1 MAIES
6 RPSRPGFWEEWS
18 LTTKLLAIMM
28 LLMLLVLTGTSAW
41 VLENLRDSLVQ
52 RTDERLISASETL
65 AKQAYQDVFQ
75 KAELQSG
82 DDADED
88 APSSTTIDS
97 NSWDQLKSLLP
108 GGFYVQFYNTDGDPI
123 RDPVAPEPQNHPI
136 LPKINEKEVYSR
148 GGEPFTVA
156 GTSSQWRARA
166 MKVKNTDVLVS
177 IAVPFDREVDNIN
190 ERARN
195 TMIGIGLLALAMV
208 AGVGYWAIN
217 NTFRPLRDIEKTAS
231 RIAAGDLSQRV
242 PSYPRNTELGRLSAA
257 LNTML
262 GRIED
267 SFDGQTRSEKRIRQ
281 FVSDAS
287 HELRTPLVTIRGY
300 AELYRQGAITKSED
314 VANAMERMESEAK
327 RMGVLVDDLVVLAR
341 LDEQRAAEIGPV
353 DLHKVVRDAAADAA
367 AQAPDRDISF
377 IGLDG
382 EDAQPVPMIR
392 GSESKIRQ
400 VIVNLAGNAVRHT
413 PEHTAIEFAVGVV
426 GLPESVDPDSADTG
440 EIREGGARGQ
450 NGRNG
455 AKNGAKDKPRERGF
469 VTGGV
474 RIFRRGDSAGNDQS
488 DTQPN
493 PRTAAQSPAKPD
505 RQVGPES
512 TVPTAEHGEGQHNGQ
527 LRTPPGSQSAQ
538 PSGPQSS
545 GPRNG
550 AGADSQTAPQ
560 SSSSAEPQSGPQSK
574 APEPANIV
582 PDVTAAGSITVDES
596 LRGFPNGRVRFEVRD
611 HGDGIDPEVVPRI
624 FERFYRLDVSRT
636 RDTGGSGL
644 GLSIVKAIV
653 ENHHGAISVH
663 ETPGGG
669 ATFRIDLPI
678 SDNGETTADTRK
690 DER

>member
-65 AKQAYQDVFQ
+65 AKQAYRDVFQ

-82 DDADED
+82 DDDAED

-108 GGFYVQFYNTDGDPI
+108 GGFYVQFYNTNGDPI

-136 LPKINEKEVYSR
+136 LPKIDEKEVYAR

-341 LDEQRAAEIGPV
+341 LDEQRAAEIGPI

-455 AKNGAKDKPRERGF
+455 KSGAKDKPRERGF

-474 RIFRRGDSAGNDQS
+474 RIFRRGDSAGNDQA

-493 PRTAAQSPAKPD
+493 PRSSAQPD
-505 RQVGPES
+505 TQPERQVEPQDSTPNNEQES
-512 TVPTAEHGEGQHNGQ
+512 GQHNGQ
-527 LRTPPGSQSAQ
+527 LKTPSGAQSESQ
-538 PSGPQSS
+538 SGPQSE
-545 GPRNG
+545 
-550 AGADSQTAPQ
+550 AAADAQAPSQSDPATAP
-560 SSSSAEPQSGPQSK
+560 ESGSTSK

-611 HGDGIDPEVVPRI
+611 HGEGIDPEVVPRI

>member
-1 MAIES
+1 MAKNP
-6 RPSRPGFWEEWS
+6 RPTRPGFWEEWS
-18 LTTKLLAIMM
+18 LTTKLLSIMM
-28 LLMLLVLTGTSAW
+28 LLMLLVLSGTSAW
-41 VLENLRDSLVQ
+41 VLENLRDSLVE
-52 RTDERLISASETL
+52 RTDERLINASETL

-75 KAELQSG
+75 PAELQSTQSDEESDG
-82 DDADED
+82 AD
-88 APSSTTIDS
+88 SSTETPTTIDS
-97 NSWDQLKSLLP
+97 NSWDELKGLLP
-108 GGFYVQFYNTDGDPI
+108 GGFYVQFYDTNGKPI
-123 RDPVAPEPQNHPI
+123 SDPVAPEPQNQPI
-136 LPKINEKEVYSR
+136 LPTIDESQVYEQ
-148 GGEPFTVA
+148 GGKPFTVA
-156 GTSSQWRARA
+156 GTSSKWRARA
-166 MKVKNTDVLVS
+166 MKVENTDVLVS
-177 IAVPFDREVDNIN
+177 IAVPFDREIDNIN

-242 PSYPRNTELGRLSAA
+242 PTFPRNTELGRLSGA

-300 AELYRQGAITKSED
+300 AELYRQGAITKADDIGS
-314 VANAMERMESEAK
+314 AMERMEAEAK

-341 LDEQRAAEIGPV
+341 LDEQRPAEIGPI
-353 DLHKVVRDAAADAA
+353 DLHKVARDAAADAA

-382 EDAQPVPMIR
+382 NDAQPVPMIR

-413 PEHTAIEFAVGVV
+413 PEHTAVEFAVGVV
-426 GLPESVDPDSADTG
+426 GGPAEAAAESTDLPDAQDHGPKTDPNKAVTNK
-440 EIREGGARGQ
+440 A
-450 NGRNG
+450 G
-455 AKNGAKDKPRERGF
+455 AKEKSRERGF

-474 RIFRRGDSAGNDQS
+474 RIFRRGDSNGNDQT
-488 DTQPN
+488 D
-493 PRTAAQSPAKPD
+493 AQ
-505 RQVGPES
+505 E
-512 TVPTAEHGEGQHNGQ
+512 PTG
-527 LRTPPGSQSAQ
+527 
-538 PSGPQSS
+538 
-545 GPRNG
+545 
-550 AGADSQTAPQ
+550 
-560 SSSSAEPQSGPQSK
+560 
-574 APEPANIV
+574 IV
-582 PDVTAAGSITVDES
+582 PDMTAAGSISVDDS

-611 HGDGIDPEVVPRI
+611 HGDGIDPEIVPRI

-653 ENHHGAISVH
+653 ENHHGSISVH
-663 ETPGGG
+663 QTPGGG

-678 SDNGETTADTRK
+678 SETEDGAPDVRK

>member
-28 LLMLLVLTGTSAW
+28 LLMLLVLSGTSAW
-41 VLENLRDSLVQ
+41 VLENLRDSLVE
-52 RTDERLISASETL
+52 RTDERLINASETL

-75 KAELQSG
+75 PAQLQSSSSS
-82 DDADED
+82 DKNESADSD
-88 APSSTTIDS
+88 GSDGSDSSTETPTTIDS
-97 NSWDQLKSLLP
+97 SSWDELKTLMP
-108 GGFYVQFYNTDGDPI
+108 GGFYVQFYDTDGKPLS
-123 RDPVAPEPQNHPI
+123 DPVAPEPGNSPV
-136 LPKINEKEVYSR
+136 LPKINESKVYAQ
-148 GGEPFTVA
+148 GGEPFTVP
-156 GTSSQWRARA
+156 GTTSQWRARA
-166 MKVKNTDVLVS
+166 MKVQNTDVLVS
-177 IAVPFDREVDNIN
+177 IAVPFDREIDNIN

-217 NTFRPLRDIEKTAS
+217 NTFRPLRDIETTAS

-242 PSYPRNTELGRLSAA
+242 PTFPRNTELGRLSGA

-300 AELYRQGAITKSED
+300 AELYRQGAITKSD
-314 VANAMERMESEAK
+314 DIGNAMERMESEAK

-341 LDEQRAAEIGPV
+341 LDEQRPAEIGPV
-353 DLHKVVRDAAADAA
+353 DLHRIARDAAADAA

-400 VIVNLAGNAVRHT
+400 VVVNLAGNAVRHT

-426 GLPESVDPDSADTG
+426 GGRAEASAESAEASNGQDT
-440 EIREGGARGQ
+440 ESKTGA
-450 NGRNG
+450 NKTG
-455 AKNGAKDKPRERGF
+455 ANKAAAKDKSRERGF

-474 RIFRRGDSAGNDQS
+474 RIFRRGDSNGNDQN
-488 DTQPN
+488 D
-493 PRTAAQSPAKPD
+493 AQAPA
-505 RQVGPES
+505 G
-512 TVPTAEHGEGQHNGQ
+512 
-527 LRTPPGSQSAQ
+527 
-538 PSGPQSS
+538 
-545 GPRNG
+545 
-550 AGADSQTAPQ
+550 
-560 SSSSAEPQSGPQSK
+560 
-574 APEPANIV
+574 IV
-582 PDVTAAGSITVDES
+582 PDMTAAGSITVDDS
-596 LRGFPNGRVRFEVRD
+596 LRGFPNGRVRIEVRD

-663 ETPGGG
+663 QTPGGG

-678 SDNGETTADTRK
+678 SETEDSAPDARK

>member
-1 MAIES
+1 MAKDT
-6 RPSRPGFWEEWS
+6 RPTRPGFWEEWS

-28 LLMLLVLTGTSAW
+28 LLMLLVLSGTSAW

-65 AKQAYQDVFQ
+65 AKQAYRDV
-75 KAELQSG
+75 LQPAQLKSG
-82 DDADED
+82 DADDDAKD
-88 APSSTTIDS
+88 STESATIDS
-97 NSWDQLKSLLP
+97 NSWEELKSLLP
-108 GGFYVQFYNTDGDPI
+108 GGFYVQFYDTSGKPI
-123 RDPVAPEPQNHPI
+123 SDPVAPEPQNRPI
-136 LPKINEKEVYSR
+136 LPTIDEKEVYSK
-148 GGEPFTVA
+148 GGQPYTVA
-156 GTSSQWRARA
+156 GTNSQWRARA

-177 IAVPFDREVDNIN
+177 IAVPFDREIDNIN

-195 TMIGIGLLALAMV
+195 TMVGIGLLALALV

-242 PSYPRNTELGRLSAA
+242 TPYPRNTELGRLSAA

-300 AELYRQGAITKSED
+300 AELYRQGAITKSD
-314 VANAMERMESEAK
+314 DIANAMERMESEAK

-341 LDEQRAAEIGPV
+341 LDEQRAAEIGPI

-382 EDAQPVPMIR
+382 NDARPVPMIR

-413 PEHTAIEFAVGVV
+413 PENTAIEFAVGVV
-426 GLPESVDPDSADTG
+426 GAPTVPDPETATSVDG
-440 EIREGGARGQ
+440 RENGSRGAA
-450 NGRNG
+450 GRNG
-455 AKNGAKDKPRERGF
+455 NKDRNGTKDKTRERGF

-474 RIFRRGDSAGNDQS
+474 RIFRRGDSSGNDQN
-488 DTQPN
+488 D
-493 PRTAAQSPAKPD
+493 AQ
-505 RQVGPES
+505 
-512 TVPTAEHGEGQHNGQ
+512 
-527 LRTPPGSQSAQ
+527 
-538 PSGPQSS
+538 
-545 GPRNG
+545 
-550 AGADSQTAPQ
+550 
-560 SSSSAEPQSGPQSK
+560 
-574 APEPANIV
+574 EPAGIV
-582 PDVTAAGSITVDES
+582 PDVTAAGSISIDDS

-611 HGDGIDPEVVPRI
+611 HGEGIDPEMVPRI

-653 ENHHGAISVH
+653 ENHHGTISVH
-663 ETPGGG
+663 QTQGGG

-678 SDNGETTADTRK
+678 SETQDSAPDARK

>member
-1 MAIES
+1 
-6 RPSRPGFWEEWS
+6 PGFWEEWS

-28 LLMLLVLTGTSAW
+28 LLMLLVLSGTSAW
-41 VLENLRDSLVQ
+41 VLENLRDSLVE
-52 RTDERLISASETL
+52 RTDERLINASETL

-75 KAELQSG
+75 PAQLQSSSSS
-82 DDADED
+82 DKNESADSD
-88 APSSTTIDS
+88 GSDGSDSSTETPTTIDS
-97 NSWDQLKSLLP
+97 SSWDELKTLMP
-108 GGFYVQFYNTDGDPI
+108 GGFYVQFYDTDGKPLS
-123 RDPVAPEPQNHPI
+123 DPVAPEPGNSPV
-136 LPKINEKEVYSR
+136 LPKINESKVYAQ
-148 GGEPFTVA
+148 GGEPFTVP
-156 GTSSQWRARA
+156 GTTSQWRARA
-166 MKVKNTDVLVS
+166 MKVQNTDVLVS
-177 IAVPFDREVDNIN
+177 IAVPFDREIDNIN

-217 NTFRPLRDIEKTAS
+217 NTFRPLRDIETTAS

-242 PSYPRNTELGRLSAA
+242 PTFPRNTELGRLSGA

-300 AELYRQGAITKSED
+300 AELYRQGAITKSD
-314 VANAMERMESEAK
+314 DIGNAMERMESEAK

-341 LDEQRAAEIGPV
+341 LDEQRPAEIGPV
-353 DLHKVVRDAAADAA
+353 DLHRIARDAAADAA

-400 VIVNLAGNAVRHT
+400 VVVNLAGNAVRHT

-426 GLPESVDPDSADTG
+426 GGRAEASAESAEASNGQDT
-440 EIREGGARGQ
+440 ESKTGA
-450 NGRNG
+450 NKTG
-455 AKNGAKDKPRERGF
+455 ANKAAAKDKSRERGF

-474 RIFRRGDSAGNDQS
+474 RIFRRGDSNGNDQN
-488 DTQPN
+488 D
-493 PRTAAQSPAKPD
+493 AQAPA
-505 RQVGPES
+505 G
-512 TVPTAEHGEGQHNGQ
+512 
-527 LRTPPGSQSAQ
+527 
-538 PSGPQSS
+538 
-545 GPRNG
+545 
-550 AGADSQTAPQ
+550 
-560 SSSSAEPQSGPQSK
+560 
-574 APEPANIV
+574 IV
-582 PDVTAAGSITVDES
+582 PDMTAAGSITVDDS
-596 LRGFPNGRVRFEVRD
+596 LRGFPNGRVRIEVRD

-663 ETPGGG
+663 QTPGGG

-678 SDNGETTADTRK
+678 SETEDSAPDARK

>member
-1 MAIES
+1 MAKES
-6 RPSRPGFWEEWS
+6 RPTRPGFWEEWS

-28 LLMLLVLTGTSAW
+28 LLMLLVLSGTSAW
-41 VLENLRDSLVQ
+41 VLENLRDSLVE
-52 RTDERLISASETL
+52 RTDERLINASETL

-75 KAELQSG
+75 PAQLQSTESG
-82 DDADED
+82 KDSAGSGSSDET
-88 APSSTTIDS
+88 PTTIDS
-97 NSWDQLKSLLP
+97 NSWDELKGLLP
-108 GGFYVQFYNTDGDPI
+108 GGFYVQFYDTNGKPI
-123 RDPVAPEPQNHPI
+123 SDPVAPEPHNRPI
-136 LPKINEKEVYSR
+136 LPTINESQVYERS
-148 GGEPFTVA
+148 GEPFTVS
-156 GTSSQWRARA
+156 GTSSKWRARA
-166 MKVKNTDVLVS
+166 MKVQNTDVLVS
-177 IAVPFDREVDNIN
+177 IAVPFDREIDGIN

-242 PSYPRNTELGRLSAA
+242 PTFPRNTELGRLSSA

-300 AELYRQGAITKSED
+300 AELYRQGAITKSD
-314 VANAMERMESEAK
+314 DIGAAMERMESEAK

-341 LDEQRAAEIGPV
+341 LDEQRPAEIGPV
-353 DLHKVVRDAAADAA
+353 DLHKIARDAAADAA

-377 IGLDG
+377 VGLDG

-400 VIVNLAGNAVRHT
+400 VIVNLAGNSVRHT

-426 GLPESVDPDSADTG
+426 DG
-440 EIREGGARGQ
+440 RGQ
-450 NGRNG
+450 AAVESAESTGGQDNDPKTGTNK
-455 AKNGAKDKPRERGF
+455 AAAKDKSRERGF

-474 RIFRRGDSAGNDQS
+474 RIFRRGDSNGNDHN
-488 DTQPN
+488 D
-493 PRTAAQSPAKPD
+493 AQ
-505 RQVGPES
+505 E
-512 TVPTAEHGEGQHNGQ
+512 PTG
-527 LRTPPGSQSAQ
+527 
-538 PSGPQSS
+538 
-545 GPRNG
+545 
-550 AGADSQTAPQ
+550 
-560 SSSSAEPQSGPQSK
+560 
-574 APEPANIV
+574 IV
-582 PDVTAAGSITVDES
+582 PDMTAAGSITVDDS

-611 HGDGIDPEVVPRI
+611 HGEGIDPEVVPRI

-653 ENHHGAISVH
+653 ENHHGAITVH
-663 ETPGGG
+663 QTPGGG

-678 SDNGETTADTRK
+678 SETEEGAPDARK

>member
-1 MAIES
+1 MAKES
-6 RPSRPGFWEEWS
+6 RPTRPGFWEEWS

-28 LLMLLVLTGTSAW
+28 LLMLLVLSGTSAW
-41 VLENLRDSLVQ
+41 VLENLRYSLVE
-52 RTDERLISASETL
+52 RTDERLINASETL

-75 KAELQSG
+75 PAQLQSSSSS
-82 DDADED
+82 DKNESADSD
-88 APSSTTIDS
+88 GSDGSDSSTETPTTIDS
-97 NSWDQLKSLLP
+97 SSWDELKTLMP
-108 GGFYVQFYNTDGDPI
+108 GGFYVQFYDTDGKPLS
-123 RDPVAPEPQNHPI
+123 DPVAPEPGNSPV
-136 LPKINEKEVYSR
+136 LPKINESKVYAQ
-148 GGEPFTVA
+148 GGEPFTVP
-156 GTSSQWRARA
+156 GTTSQWRARA
-166 MKVKNTDVLVS
+166 MKVQNTDVLVS
-177 IAVPFDREVDNIN
+177 IAVPFDREIDNIN

-217 NTFRPLRDIEKTAS
+217 NTFRPLRDIETTAS

-242 PSYPRNTELGRLSAA
+242 PTFPRNTELGRLSGA

-300 AELYRQGAITKSED
+300 AELYRQGAITKSD
-314 VANAMERMESEAK
+314 DIGNAMERMESEAK

-341 LDEQRAAEIGPV
+341 LDEQRPAEIGPV
-353 DLHKVVRDAAADAA
+353 DLHRIARDAAADAA

-400 VIVNLAGNAVRHT
+400 VVVNLAGNAVRHT

-426 GLPESVDPDSADTG
+426 GGRAEASAESAEASNGQDT
-440 EIREGGARGQ
+440 ESKTGA
-450 NGRNG
+450 NKTG
-455 AKNGAKDKPRERGF
+455 ANKAAAKDKSRERGF

-474 RIFRRGDSAGNDQS
+474 RIFRRGDSNGNDQN
-488 DTQPN
+488 D
-493 PRTAAQSPAKPD
+493 AQAPA
-505 RQVGPES
+505 G
-512 TVPTAEHGEGQHNGQ
+512 
-527 LRTPPGSQSAQ
+527 
-538 PSGPQSS
+538 
-545 GPRNG
+545 
-550 AGADSQTAPQ
+550 
-560 SSSSAEPQSGPQSK
+560 
-574 APEPANIV
+574 IV
-582 PDVTAAGSITVDES
+582 PDMTAAGSITVDDS
-596 LRGFPNGRVRFEVRD
+596 LRGFPNGRVRIEVRD

-663 ETPGGG
+663 QTPGGG

-678 SDNGETTADTRK
+678 SETEDSAPDARK

>member
-1 MAIES
+1 MAKES
-6 RPSRPGFWEEWS
+6 RPTRPGFWEEWS

-28 LLMLLVLTGTSAW
+28 LLMLLVLSGTSAW
-41 VLENLRDSLVQ
+41 VLENLRDSLVE
-52 RTDERLISASETL
+52 RTDERLINASETL

-75 KAELQSG
+75 PAQLQSSSSSSKDQSANSDSSDG
-82 DDADED
+82 AD
-88 APSSTTIDS
+88 SSTETPTTIDS
-97 NSWDQLKSLLP
+97 SSWDELKSLMP
-108 GGFYVQFYNTDGDPI
+108 GGFYVQFYDTDGKPI
-123 RDPVAPEPQNHPI
+123 SDPVAPEPGNSPV
-136 LPKINEKEVYSR
+136 LPTINESKVYAQ

-156 GTSSQWRARA
+156 GTTSQWRARA
-166 MKVKNTDVLVS
+166 MKVQNTDVLVS
-177 IAVPFDREVDNIN
+177 IAVPFDREIDNIN

-242 PSYPRNTELGRLSAA
+242 PTFPRNTELGRLSGA

-300 AELYRQGAITKSED
+300 AELYRQGAITKSD
-314 VANAMERMESEAK
+314 DIGNAMERMESEAK

-341 LDEQRAAEIGPV
+341 LDEQRPAEIGPI
-353 DLHKVVRDAAADAA
+353 DLHRIARDAAADAA

-382 EDAQPVPMIR
+382 DDAQPVPMIR

-426 GLPESVDPDSADTG
+426 GGRAEASAESADPSNGQDTESKTG
-440 EIREGGARGQ
+440 SNKAVANKTGA
-450 NGRNG
+450 NK
-455 AKNGAKDKPRERGF
+455 AAAKDKSRERGF

-474 RIFRRGDSAGNDQS
+474 RIFRRGDSNGNDQN
-488 DTQPN
+488 D
-493 PRTAAQSPAKPD
+493 AQAPA
-505 RQVGPES
+505 G
-512 TVPTAEHGEGQHNGQ
+512 
-527 LRTPPGSQSAQ
+527 
-538 PSGPQSS
+538 
-545 GPRNG
+545 
-550 AGADSQTAPQ
+550 
-560 SSSSAEPQSGPQSK
+560 
-574 APEPANIV
+574 IV
-582 PDVTAAGSITVDES
+582 PDMTAAGSITVDDS
-596 LRGFPNGRVRFEVRD
+596 LRGFPNGRVRIEVRD

-663 ETPGGG
+663 QTPGGG

-678 SDNGETTADTRK
+678 SDTEDSAPDARK

>member
-1 MAIES
+1 
-6 RPSRPGFWEEWS
+6 
-18 LTTKLLAIMM
+18 M
-28 LLMLLVLTGTSAW
+28 LLMLLVLSGTSAW
-41 VLENLRDSLVQ
+41 VLENLRDSLVE
-52 RTDERLISASETL
+52 RTDERLINASETL

-75 KAELQSG
+75 PAQLQSSSSSSKNRSADSDSG
-82 DDADED
+82 DGTESSAG
-88 APSSTTIDS
+88 APTTIDS
-97 NSWDQLKSLLP
+97 SSWDELKSLMP
-108 GGFYVQFYNTDGDPI
+108 GGFYVQFYDTSGKPI
-123 RDPVAPEPQNHPI
+123 SDPVAPEPGNSPV
-136 LPKINEKEVYSR
+136 LPKINESKVYAQ
-148 GGEPFTVA
+148 GGEPFTVP
-156 GTSSQWRARA
+156 GSTSQWRARA
-166 MKVKNTDVLVS
+166 MKVQNTDVLVS
-177 IAVPFDREVDNIN
+177 IAVPFDREIDNIN

-242 PSYPRNTELGRLSAA
+242 PTFPRNTELGRLSGA

-300 AELYRQGAITKSED
+300 AELYRQGAITKSD
-314 VANAMERMESEAK
+314 DIGNAMERMESEAK

-341 LDEQRAAEIGPV
+341 LDEQRPAEIGPI
-353 DLHKVVRDAAADAA
+353 DLHRIARDAAADAA

-426 GLPESVDPDSADTG
+426 GGRAEVTAESTDPSNGQDTG
-440 EIREGGARGQ
+440 SKTGA
-450 NGRNG
+450 NKTVANK
-455 AKNGAKDKPRERGF
+455 AAAKDKSRERGF

-474 RIFRRGDSAGNDQS
+474 RIFRRGDSNGNDQN
-488 DTQPN
+488 D
-493 PRTAAQSPAKPD
+493 AQA
-505 RQVGPES
+505 
-512 TVPTAEHGEGQHNGQ
+512 PTG
-527 LRTPPGSQSAQ
+527 
-538 PSGPQSS
+538 
-545 GPRNG
+545 
-550 AGADSQTAPQ
+550 
-560 SSSSAEPQSGPQSK
+560 
-574 APEPANIV
+574 IV
-582 PDVTAAGSITVDES
+582 PDMTAAGSITVDDS

-653 ENHHGAISVH
+653 ENHHGSITVH
-663 ETPGGG
+663 QTPGGG

-678 SDNGETTADTRK
+678 SETEDSAPNARK

>member
-65 AKQAYQDVFQ
+65 AKQAYRDVFQ

-82 DDADED
+82 DDDAED

-108 GGFYVQFYNTDGDPI
+108 GGFYVQFYNTNGDPI

-136 LPKINEKEVYSR
+136 LPKIDEKEVYAR

-341 LDEQRAAEIGPV
+341 LDEQRAAEIGPI

-455 AKNGAKDKPRERGF
+455 KSGAKDKPRERGF

-474 RIFRRGDSAGNDQS
+474 RIFRRGDSAGNDQA

-493 PRTAAQSPAKPD
+493 PRSSAQPD
-505 RQVGPES
+505 TQPERQVKPQDSTPNNEQES
-512 TVPTAEHGEGQHNGQ
+512 GQHNGQ
-527 LRTPPGSQSAQ
+527 LRTPSGAQSGLQSGAQ
-538 PSGPQSS
+538 SE
-545 GPRNG
+545 
-550 AGADSQTAPQ
+550 AAADSQASSQSDPATAP
-560 SSSSAEPQSGPQSK
+560 ESGSESK
-574 APEPANIV
+574 TPEPANIV

-611 HGDGIDPEVVPRI
+611 HGEGIDPEVVPRI

>member
-1 MAIES
+1 
-6 RPSRPGFWEEWS
+6 
-18 LTTKLLAIMM
+18 MM

-82 DDADED
+82 EDADGAED

-108 GGFYVQFYNTDGDPI
+108 GGFYVQFYNTNGDPI

-136 LPKINEKEVYSR
+136 LPKVDEKEVYAR

-257 LNTML
+257 LNAML

-314 VANAMERMESEAK
+314 IGNAMERMESEAK

-341 LDEQRAAEIGPV
+341 LDEQRAAEIGPI

-426 GLPESVDPDSADTG
+426 GLPESVDPDSYSTG

-450 NGRNG
+450 SGRNG

-474 RIFRRGDSAGNDQS
+474 RIFRRGDSAGSDQA

-493 PRTAAQSPAKPD
+493 PQSDAQAPTQPN
-505 RQVGPES
+505 RQVGSQDTTQP
-512 TVPTAEHGEGQHNGQ
+512 NGQ
-527 LRTPPGSQSAQ
+527 LNTPSRAQTDSPTGQSEEPADSHSAA
-538 PSGPQSS
+538 PTGPQTD
-545 GPRNG
+545 PRP
-550 AGADSQTAPQ
+550 DVRSTDQ
-560 SSSSAEPQSGPQSK
+560 SPT
-574 APEPANIV
+574 PEPANIV

-678 SDNGETTADTRK
+678 SENGETTADTRK

>member
-1 MAIES
+1 VAKEP
-6 RPSRPGFWEEWS
+6 RPTRPGFWEEWS

-65 AKQAYQDVFQ
+65 AQQAYRDVFQ
-75 KAELQSG
+75 NAELQSG
-82 DDADED
+82 SDSDDED
-88 APSSTTIDS
+88 GSSTTLDS
-97 NSWDQLKSLLP
+97 NSWDQLRSLLP
-108 GGFYVQFYNTDGDPI
+108 GGFYVQFYNTDGEPI
-123 RDPVAPEPQNHPI
+123 RDPVAPEPDNRPI
-136 LPKINEKEVYSR
+136 LPTINEKKVYAQ
-148 GGEPFTVA
+148 GGQPFTVA
-156 GTSSQWRARA
+156 GTNSQWRARA

-177 IAVPFDREVDNIN
+177 IAVPFDREIDNIN

-195 TMIGIGLLALAMV
+195 TMIGIGLMALAMV

-242 PSYPRNTELGRLSAA
+242 PVYPRNTELGRLSAA

-341 LDEQRAAEIGPV
+341 LDEQRPAEIGPI
-353 DLHKVVRDAAADAA
+353 DMHKVVRDAAADAA

-392 GSESKIRQ
+392 GSEPKIRQ

-413 PEHTAIEFAVGVV
+413 PEHAAIEFAVGVV
-426 GLPESVDPDSADTG
+426 GLPEDADADSGDADDGQST
-440 EIREGGARGQ
+440 AKGQ
-450 NGRNG
+450 NGRSGTRNG
-455 AKNGAKDKPRERGF
+455 AKEKTRERGF

-474 RIFRRGDSAGNDQS
+474 RIFRRGDSAGNDQA
-488 DTQPN
+488 D
-493 PRTAAQSPAKPD
+493 AQE
-505 RQVGPES
+505 PE
-512 TVPTAEHGEGQHNGQ
+512 G
-527 LRTPPGSQSAQ
+527 
-538 PSGPQSS
+538 
-545 GPRNG
+545 
-550 AGADSQTAPQ
+550 
-560 SSSSAEPQSGPQSK
+560 
-574 APEPANIV
+574 IV
-582 PDVTAAGSITVDES
+582 PDVTAAGSITVDDS

-611 HGDGIDPEVVPRI
+611 HGEGIDPEMVPRI

-653 ENHHGAISVH
+653 ENHHGTISVH
-663 ETPGGG
+663 ETSGGG

-678 SDNGETTADTRK
+678 SETGDSTAEARK

>member
-1 MAIES
+1 MAKES
-6 RPSRPGFWEEWS
+6 RPTKPGFWEEWS

-28 LLMLLVLTGTSAW
+28 LLMLLALSGTSAW
-41 VLENLRDSLVQ
+41 VLENLRDSLVE
-52 RTDERLISASETL
+52 RTDERLINASETL

-75 KAELQSG
+75 PAQLQSSSSSG
-82 DDADED
+82 KDQSADADKDSDGTE
-88 APSSTTIDS
+88 SSTETPTTIDS
-97 NSWDQLKSLLP
+97 NSWDELKSLMP
-108 GGFYVQFYNTDGDPI
+108 GGFYVQFYDTNGKPI
-123 RDPVAPEPQNHPI
+123 SDPVAPEPGNRPA
-136 LPKINEKEVYSR
+136 LPTINESKVYAQ

-166 MKVKNTDVLVS
+166 MKVQNTDVLVS
-177 IAVPFDREVDNIN
+177 IAVPFDREIDNIN

-208 AGVGYWAIN
+208 AGIGYWAIN

-242 PSYPRNTELGRLSAA
+242 PTFPRNTELGRLSGA

-300 AELYRQGAITKSED
+300 AELYRQGAITKTD
-314 VANAMERMESEAK
+314 DIGNAMERMEAEAK

-341 LDEQRAAEIGPV
+341 LDEHRPAEIGPI
-353 DLHKVVRDAAADAA
+353 DLHRIARDAAADAA

-377 IGLDG
+377 VGLDG
-382 EDAQPVPMIR
+382 EEAEPVPVIR

-426 GLPESVDPDSADTG
+426 GGRAEATAEPADPSSGQDTG
-440 EIREGGARGQ
+440 SKAGASKTAANR
-450 NGRNG
+450 
-455 AKNGAKDKPRERGF
+455 AAAKDKSRERGF

-474 RIFRRGDSAGNDQS
+474 RIFRRGDSNGNDQN
-488 DTQPN
+488 D
-493 PRTAAQSPAKPD
+493 AQ
-505 RQVGPES
+505 
-512 TVPTAEHGEGQHNGQ
+512 
-527 LRTPPGSQSAQ
+527 TPPG
-538 PSGPQSS
+538 
-545 GPRNG
+545 
-550 AGADSQTAPQ
+550 
-560 SSSSAEPQSGPQSK
+560 
-574 APEPANIV
+574 IV
-582 PDVTAAGSITVDES
+582 PDMTAAGSITVDDS

-653 ENHHGAISVH
+653 ENHHGSITVH
-663 ETPGGG
+663 QTPGGG

-678 SDNGETTADTRK
+678 SETEDSAPDARK

>member
-65 AKQAYQDVFQ
+65 AKQAYRDVFQ

-82 DDADED
+82 DDDAED

-108 GGFYVQFYNTDGDPI
+108 GGFYVQFYDTNGDPI

-136 LPKINEKEVYSR
+136 LPKIDEKEVYAR

-341 LDEQRAAEIGPV
+341 LDEQRAAEIGPI

-455 AKNGAKDKPRERGF
+455 KSGAKDKPRERGF

-474 RIFRRGDSAGNDQS
+474 RIFRRGDSAGNDQA

-493 PRTAAQSPAKPD
+493 PRSSAQPD
-505 RQVGPES
+505 TQPERQVEPQDSTPNNEQES
-512 TVPTAEHGEGQHNGQ
+512 GQHNGQ
-527 LRTPPGSQSAQ
+527 LRTPSGAQSGLQSGAQ
-538 PSGPQSS
+538 SE
-545 GPRNG
+545 
-550 AGADSQTAPQ
+550 AAADSQASSQSDPATAP
-560 SSSSAEPQSGPQSK
+560 ESGSESK
-574 APEPANIV
+574 TPEPANIV

-611 HGDGIDPEVVPRI
+611 HGEGIDPEVVPRI

>member
-1 MAIES
+1 MAKES
-6 RPSRPGFWEEWS
+6 RPTRPGFWEEWS

-28 LLMLLVLTGTSAW
+28 LLMLLVLSGTSAW
-41 VLENLRDSLVQ
+41 VLENLRDSLVE
-52 RTDERLISASETL
+52 RTDERLINASETL

-75 KAELQSG
+75 PAQLQSSSSS
-82 DDADED
+82 DKNESADSD
-88 APSSTTIDS
+88 GSDGSDSSTETPTTIDS
-97 NSWDQLKSLLP
+97 SSWDELKTLMP
-108 GGFYVQFYNTDGDPI
+108 GGFYVQFYDTDGKPLS
-123 RDPVAPEPQNHPI
+123 DPVAPEPGNSPV
-136 LPKINEKEVYSR
+136 LPKINESKVYAQ
-148 GGEPFTVA
+148 GGEPFTVP
-156 GTSSQWRARA
+156 GTTSQWRARA
-166 MKVKNTDVLVS
+166 MKVQNTDVLVS
-177 IAVPFDREVDNIN
+177 IAVPFDREIDNIN

-217 NTFRPLRDIEKTAS
+217 NTFRPLRDIETTAS

-242 PSYPRNTELGRLSAA
+242 PTFPRNTELGRLSGA

-300 AELYRQGAITKSED
+300 AELYRQGAITKSD
-314 VANAMERMESEAK
+314 DIGNAMERMESEAK

-341 LDEQRAAEIGPV
+341 LDEQRPAEIGPV
-353 DLHKVVRDAAADAA
+353 DLHRIARDAAADAA

-382 EDAQPVPMIR
+382 EDAQPVPMIG

-400 VIVNLAGNAVRHT
+400 VVVNLAGNAVRHT

-426 GLPESVDPDSADTG
+426 GGRAEASAESAEASNGQDT
-440 EIREGGARGQ
+440 ESKTGA
-450 NGRNG
+450 NKTG
-455 AKNGAKDKPRERGF
+455 ANKAAAKDKSRERGF

-474 RIFRRGDSAGNDQS
+474 RIFRRGDSNGNDQN
-488 DTQPN
+488 D
-493 PRTAAQSPAKPD
+493 AQAPA
-505 RQVGPES
+505 G
-512 TVPTAEHGEGQHNGQ
+512 
-527 LRTPPGSQSAQ
+527 
-538 PSGPQSS
+538 
-545 GPRNG
+545 
-550 AGADSQTAPQ
+550 
-560 SSSSAEPQSGPQSK
+560 
-574 APEPANIV
+574 IV
-582 PDVTAAGSITVDES
+582 PDMTAAGSITVDDS
-596 LRGFPNGRVRFEVRD
+596 LRGFPNGRVRIEVRD

-663 ETPGGG
+663 QTPGGG

-678 SDNGETTADTRK
+678 SETEDSAPDARK

>member
-1 MAIES
+1 
-6 RPSRPGFWEEWS
+6 
-18 LTTKLLAIMM
+18 MM
-28 LLMLLVLTGTSAW
+28 LLMLLVLSGTSAW
-41 VLENLRDSLVQ
+41 VLENLRDSLIE

-75 KAELQSG
+75 PAQLQST
-82 DDADED
+82 ED
-88 APSSTTIDS
+88 GKGGTSAPTTIDS
-97 NSWDQLKSLLP
+97 DSWRQLKDLLP
-108 GGFYVQFYNTDGDPI
+108 GGFYVQFFDTKGNPI
-123 RDPVAPEPQNHPI
+123 SDPVAPSPKNHPI
-136 LPKINEKEVYSR
+136 LPKVTEADVYEKA
-148 GGEPFTVA
+148 GEPFTVA
-156 GTSSQWRARA
+156 GTNSQWRARA
-166 MKVKNTDVLVS
+166 MKVQNTQVLVT
-177 IAVPFDREVDNIN
+177 IAVPFDREIDNIN

-208 AGVGYWAIN
+208 AGIGYWAIN

-231 RIAAGDLSQRV
+231 RIAGGDLSQRV
-242 PSYPRNTELGRLSAA
+242 PTFPRNTELGRLSAA

-300 AELYRQGAITKSED
+300 AELYRQGAITKPED
-314 VANAMERMESEAK
+314 IGQAMERMESEAK

-341 LDEQRAAEIGPV
+341 LDEQRPAEIGPI
-353 DLHKVVRDAAADAA
+353 DLFKVVRDAAADAA

-382 EDAQPVPMIR
+382 SDAQPVPLIR

-413 PEHTAIEFAVGVV
+413 PEQAAIEFAVGVV
-426 GLPESVDPDSADTG
+426 GLPDDAERRSNGGGDDSG
-440 EIREGGARGQ
+440 KP
-450 NGRNG
+450 G
-455 AKNGAKDKPRERGF
+455 AKEKSRERGF

-474 RIFRRGDSAGNDQS
+474 RIFRRGDSS
-488 DTQPN
+488 
-493 PRTAAQSPAKPD
+493 
-505 RQVGPES
+505 
-512 TVPTAEHGEGQHNGQ
+512 
-527 LRTPPGSQSAQ
+527 
-538 PSGPQSS
+538 
-545 GPRNG
+545 
-550 AGADSQTAPQ
+550 GADAADAQ
-560 SSSSAEPQSGPQSK
+560 
-574 APEPANIV
+574 EPAGIV
-582 PDVTAAGSITVDES
+582 PNVTAAGTLAVDDS

-611 HGDGIDPEVVPRI
+611 HGEGIDPEMVPRI

-653 ENHHGAISVH
+653 ENHHGVISVH

-669 ATFRIDLPI
+669 ATFRVDLPI
-678 SDNGETTADTRK
+678 PENEDSAPDARK

>member
-1 MAIES
+1 MAKES
-6 RPSRPGFWEEWS
+6 RPTRPGFWEEWS

-65 AKQAYQDVFQ
+65 AKQAYHDVFQ
-75 KAELQSG
+75 PAELQSG
-82 DDADED
+82 SDSDDAED
-88 APSSTTIDS
+88 APSSTTLDS
-97 NSWDQLKSLLP
+97 NSWDQLRSLLP
-108 GGFYVQFYNTDGDPI
+108 GGFYVQFYNTDGEPI
-123 RDPVAPEPQNHPI
+123 RDPVAPEPENRPI
-136 LPKINEKEVYSR
+136 LPKINEQKVYAQ
-148 GGEPFTVA
+148 GGQPFTVA
-156 GTSSQWRARA
+156 GTNSQWRARA

-177 IAVPFDREVDNIN
+177 IAVPFDREIDNIN

-195 TMIGIGLLALAMV
+195 TMVGIGLLALAMV

-231 RIAAGDLSQRV
+231 RIAGGDLSQRV
-242 PSYPRNTELGRLSAA
+242 PVYPRNTELGRLSAA

-341 LDEQRAAEIGPV
+341 LDEQRPAEIGPI

-413 PEHTAIEFAVGVV
+413 PENAAIEFAVGVV
-426 GLPESVDPDSADTG
+426 GLPGAPEAESQSAD
-440 EIREGGARGQ
+440 ESREATGQ

-455 AKNGAKDKPRERGF
+455 AKEKTRERGF

-474 RIFRRGDSAGNDQS
+474 RIFRRGDSTGNDQA
-488 DTQPN
+488 D
-493 PRTAAQSPAKPD
+493 AQ
-505 RQVGPES
+505 
-512 TVPTAEHGEGQHNGQ
+512 
-527 LRTPPGSQSAQ
+527 
-538 PSGPQSS
+538 
-545 GPRNG
+545 
-550 AGADSQTAPQ
+550 
-560 SSSSAEPQSGPQSK
+560 
-574 APEPANIV
+574 EPAGIV
-582 PDVTAAGSITVDES
+582 PDVTAAGSITVDDS

-611 HGDGIDPEVVPRI
+611 HGEGIDPESVPRI

-678 SDNGETTADTRK
+678 SETGDSAADTRK

>member
-1 MAIES
+1 MAKQP
-6 RPSRPGFWEEWS
+6 RPTRPGFWEEWS

-28 LLMLLVLTGTSAW
+28 LLMLLVLSGTSAW
-41 VLENLRDSLVQ
+41 VLENLRDSLVE

-75 KAELQSG
+75 PAQLHSG
-82 DDADED
+82 DTNKG
-88 APSSTTIDS
+88 SSNKDGSSAETPTTIDS
-97 NSWDQLKSLLP
+97 STWDELKSLLP
-108 GGFYVQFYNTDGDPI
+108 GGFYVQFYDTNGKPI
-123 RDPVAPEPQNHPI
+123 SAPVAPEPQNRPI
-136 LPKINEKEVYSR
+136 LPTIDESQVYER
-148 GGEPFTVA
+148 AGQPFTVA

-166 MKVKNTDVLVS
+166 MKVENTDVLVS
-177 IAVPFDREVDNIN
+177 IAVPFDREIDNIN

-195 TMIGIGLLALAMV
+195 TMIGIGLLALALV

-242 PSYPRNTELGRLSAA
+242 PIYPRNTELGRLSSA

-300 AELYRQGAITKSED
+300 AELYRQGAITKTD
-314 VANAMERMESEAK
+314 DIGAAMERMESEAK

-341 LDEQRAAEIGPV
+341 LDEQRPAEIGPI

-382 EDAQPVPMIR
+382 NDAQPVPMIR

-426 GLPESVDPDSADTG
+426 GGSNAASADPDATSETQGNDGTN
-440 EIREGGARGQ
+440 GAA
-450 NGRNG
+450 RNG
-455 AKNGAKDKPRERGF
+455 AAKTAAKDKTRERGF

-474 RIFRRGDSAGNDQS
+474 RIFRRGDSNGNNQID
-488 DTQPN
+488 
-493 PRTAAQSPAKPD
+493 AQ
-505 RQVGPES
+505 
-512 TVPTAEHGEGQHNGQ
+512 
-527 LRTPPGSQSAQ
+527 
-538 PSGPQSS
+538 
-545 GPRNG
+545 
-550 AGADSQTAPQ
+550 
-560 SSSSAEPQSGPQSK
+560 
-574 APEPANIV
+574 EPAGIV
-582 PDVTAAGSITVDES
+582 PDVTAAGSITVDDS

-611 HGDGIDPEVVPRI
+611 HGDGIDPEIVPRI

-653 ENHHGAISVH
+653 ENHHGSISVQQ
-663 ETPGGG
+663 TPGGG

-678 SDNGETTADTRK
+678 SDSDNGAQNARK

>member
-65 AKQAYQDVFQ
+65 AKQAYRDVFQ

-82 DDADED
+82 DDDAED

-108 GGFYVQFYNTDGDPI
+108 GGFYVQFYNTNGDPI

-136 LPKINEKEVYSR
+136 LPKIDEKEVYSR

-166 MKVKNTDVLVS
+166 MKVQNTDVLVS

-341 LDEQRAAEIGPV
+341 LDEQRAAEIGPI

-455 AKNGAKDKPRERGF
+455 KSGAKDKPRERGF

-474 RIFRRGDSAGNDQS
+474 RIFRRGDSAGNDQA

-493 PRTAAQSPAKPD
+493 PRSSAQPD
-505 RQVGPES
+505 TQPERQVEPQDSTPNNEQES
-512 TVPTAEHGEGQHNGQ
+512 GQHNGQ
-527 LRTPPGSQSAQ
+527 LRTPSGAQSGLQSGAQ
-538 PSGPQSS
+538 SE
-545 GPRNG
+545 
-550 AGADSQTAPQ
+550 AAADSQASSQSDPATAP
-560 SSSSAEPQSGPQSK
+560 ESGSESK
-574 APEPANIV
+574 TPEPANIV

-611 HGDGIDPEVVPRI
+611 HGEGIDPEVVPRI

>member
-75 KAELQSG
+75 PAELQSG
-82 DDADED
+82 DDDAEE

-108 GGFYVQFYNTDGDPI
+108 GGFYVQFYDTNGDPI

-136 LPKINEKEVYSR
+136 LPKIDEKEVYSR

-166 MKVKNTDVLVS
+166 MKVQNTDVLVS

-341 LDEQRAAEIGPV
+341 LDEQRAAEIGPI

-455 AKNGAKDKPRERGF
+455 KSGAKDKPRERGF

-474 RIFRRGDSAGNDQS
+474 RIFRRGDSAGNDQA

-493 PRTAAQSPAKPD
+493 PRSSAQPD
-505 RQVGPES
+505 TQPERQVEPQDSTPNNEQES
-512 TVPTAEHGEGQHNGQ
+512 GQHNGQ
-527 LRTPPGSQSAQ
+527 LRTPSGAQSGLQSGAQ
-538 PSGPQSS
+538 SE
-545 GPRNG
+545 
-550 AGADSQTAPQ
+550 AAADSQASSQSDPATAP
-560 SSSSAEPQSGPQSK
+560 ESGSESK
-574 APEPANIV
+574 TPEPANIV

-611 HGDGIDPEVVPRI
+611 HGEGIDPEVVPRI

>member
-1 MAIES
+1 VAKDT
-6 RPSRPGFWEEWS
+6 RPTRPGFWEEWS

-65 AKQAYQDVFQ
+65 AKQAYRDVFQ
-75 KAELQSG
+75 KAELESG
-82 DDADED
+82 SGSDDSDD

-108 GGFYVQFYNTDGDPI
+108 GGFYVQFYNTEGDPI
-123 RDPVAPEPQNHPI
+123 RDPVAPEPENRPI
-136 LPKINEKEVYSR
+136 LSNINEKEVYAR
-148 GGEPFTVA
+148 AGEPYTVA
-156 GTSSQWRARA
+156 GTQSQWRARA

-242 PSYPRNTELGRLSAA
+242 PSFPRNTELGRLSAA

-300 AELYRQGAITKSED
+300 AELYRQGAITKNED
-314 VANAMERMESEAK
+314 IANAMERMESEAK

-341 LDEQRAAEIGPV
+341 LDEQRPAEIGPI

-413 PEHTAIEFAVGVV
+413 PENAAIEFAVGVV
-426 GLPESVDPDSADTG
+426 GVPEDSTAESTDTG
-440 EIREGGARGQ
+440 EGREVQPKGQ
-450 NGRNG
+450 NGRS
-455 AKNGAKDKPRERGF
+455 GAKDKTRERGF

-474 RIFRRGDSAGNDQS
+474 RIFRRGDSAGNDQA
-488 DTQPN
+488 D
-493 PRTAAQSPAKPD
+493 AQ
-505 RQVGPES
+505 
-512 TVPTAEHGEGQHNGQ
+512 
-527 LRTPPGSQSAQ
+527 
-538 PSGPQSS
+538 
-545 GPRNG
+545 
-550 AGADSQTAPQ
+550 
-560 SSSSAEPQSGPQSK
+560 
-574 APEPANIV
+574 EPAGIV
-582 PDVTAAGSITVDES
+582 PDVTAAGSITVDDS

-611 HGDGIDPEVVPRI
+611 HGEGIDPEMVPRI

-663 ETPGGG
+663 ETEGGG

-678 SDNGETTADTRK
+678 SETDDSAADTRK

>member
-1 MAIES
+1 MAKES
-6 RPSRPGFWEEWS
+6 RPTRPGFWEEWS

-28 LLMLLVLTGTSAW
+28 LLMLLVLSGTSAW
-41 VLENLRDSLVQ
+41 VLENLRDSLVE
-52 RTDERLISASETL
+52 RTDERLINASETL

-75 KAELQSG
+75 PAQLQSTQSSKQQA
-82 DDADED
+82 ADSGKD
-88 APSSTTIDS
+88 SDGSDSSAETPTTIDS
-97 NSWDQLKSLLP
+97 SSWDELKSLMP
-108 GGFYVQFYNTDGDPI
+108 EGFYVQFYDTHGKPI
-123 RDPVAPEPQNHPI
+123 SDPVAPESGNRPI
-136 LPKINEKEVYSR
+136 LPRINESQVYTR
-148 GGEPFTVA
+148 GGEPFTVT
-156 GTSSQWRARA
+156 GTNSKWRARA
-166 MKVKNTDVLVS
+166 MKVQNTDVLVS
-177 IAVPFDREVDNIN
+177 IAVPFDREIDNIN

-242 PSYPRNTELGRLSAA
+242 PTFPRNTELGRLSGA

-300 AELYRQGAITKSED
+300 AELYRQGAITKSD
-314 VANAMERMESEAK
+314 DIGNAMERMESEAK

-341 LDEQRAAEIGPV
+341 LDEQRPAEIGPI
-353 DLHKVVRDAAADAA
+353 DLHRIARDAAADAA

-400 VIVNLAGNAVRHT
+400 VIINLAGNAVRHT

-426 GLPESVDPDSADTG
+426 GGRTETAADSAGSSNGQDTG
-440 EIREGGARGQ
+440 SKTGSNKVVA
-450 NGRNG
+450 NK
-455 AKNGAKDKPRERGF
+455 AAAKDKSRERGF

-474 RIFRRGDSAGNDQS
+474 RIFRRGDSNGNEQND
-488 DTQPN
+488 
-493 PRTAAQSPAKPD
+493 AQ
-505 RQVGPES
+505 
-512 TVPTAEHGEGQHNGQ
+512 TPTG
-527 LRTPPGSQSAQ
+527 
-538 PSGPQSS
+538 
-545 GPRNG
+545 
-550 AGADSQTAPQ
+550 
-560 SSSSAEPQSGPQSK
+560 
-574 APEPANIV
+574 IV
-582 PDVTAAGSITVDES
+582 PDMTAAGSITIDDS
-596 LRGFPNGRVRFEVRD
+596 LRGFPNGRVRIEVRD
-611 HGDGIDPEVVPRI
+611 HGDGIDPEIVPRI

-653 ENHHGAISVH
+653 ENHHGSITVH
-663 ETPGGG
+663 QTPGGG

-678 SDNGETTADTRK
+678 SETEDSAPDARK

>member
-75 KAELQSG
+75 QAELQSG
-82 DDADED
+82 EDADSGED

-108 GGFYVQFYNTDGDPI
+108 GGFYVQFYDTNGDPI

-136 LPKINEKEVYSR
+136 LPKVDEQEVYAR

-156 GTSSQWRARA
+156 GTSSKWRARA

-314 VANAMERMESEAK
+314 IGNAMERMESEAK

-341 LDEQRAAEIGPV
+341 LDEQRAAEIGPI

-382 EDAQPVPMIR
+382 DDAQPVPMIR

-474 RIFRRGDSAGNDQS
+474 RIFRRGDSAGSDQA

-493 PRTAAQSPAKPD
+493 PQTGPQAEEQADSHSAAQT
-505 RQVGPES
+505 GPQ
-512 TVPTAEHGEGQHNGQ
+512 T
-527 LRTPPGSQSAQ
+527 GSQPDLQ
-538 PSGPQSS
+538 SGDRPQSS
-545 GPRNG
+545 
-550 AGADSQTAPQ
+550 
-560 SSSSAEPQSGPQSK
+560 
-574 APEPANIV
+574 EPANIV

-653 ENHHGAISVH
+653 ENHHGSISVH

-678 SDNGETTADTRK
+678 SENGETAADTRK

>member
-65 AKQAYQDVFQ
+65 AKQAYRDVFQ

-82 DDADED
+82 DDDAED

-108 GGFYVQFYNTDGDPI
+108 GGFYVQFYNTNGDPI

-136 LPKINEKEVYSR
+136 LPKIDEKEVYAR

-341 LDEQRAAEIGPV
+341 LDEQRAAEIGPI

-455 AKNGAKDKPRERGF
+455 KSGAKDKPRERGF

-474 RIFRRGDSAGNDQS
+474 RIFRRGDSAGNDQA

-493 PRTAAQSPAKPD
+493 PRSSAQADTQPE
-505 RQVGPES
+505 RQVEPQDSAPNNEQES
-512 TVPTAEHGEGQHNGQ
+512 GQHNGQ
-527 LRTPPGSQSAQ
+527 LRTPSGAQSGLQSGAQ
-538 PSGPQSS
+538 SE
-545 GPRNG
+545 
-550 AGADSQTAPQ
+550 AAADSQASSQSDPATAP
-560 SSSSAEPQSGPQSK
+560 ESGSESK
-574 APEPANIV
+574 TPEPANIV

-611 HGDGIDPEVVPRI
+611 HGEGIDPEVVPRI

>member
-1 MAIES
+1 MAKES
-6 RPSRPGFWEEWS
+6 RPTRPGFWEEWS

-28 LLMLLVLTGTSAW
+28 LLMLLVLSGTSAW
-41 VLENLRDSLVQ
+41 VLENLRDSLVE
-52 RTDERLISASETL
+52 RTDERLINASETL

-75 KAELQSG
+75 PAQLQSSSSS
-82 DDADED
+82 DKNESADSD
-88 APSSTTIDS
+88 GSDGSDSSTETPTTIDS
-97 NSWDQLKSLLP
+97 SSWDELKTLMP
-108 GGFYVQFYNTDGDPI
+108 GGFYVQFYDTDGKPLS
-123 RDPVAPEPQNHPI
+123 DPVAPEPGNSPV
-136 LPKINEKEVYSR
+136 LPKINESKVYAQ
-148 GGEPFTVA
+148 GGEPFTVP
-156 GTSSQWRARA
+156 GTTSQWRARA
-166 MKVKNTDVLVS
+166 MKVQNTDVLVS
-177 IAVPFDREVDNIN
+177 IAVPFDREIDNIN

-217 NTFRPLRDIEKTAS
+217 NTFRPLRDIETTAS

-242 PSYPRNTELGRLSAA
+242 PTFPRNTELGRLSGA

-300 AELYRQGAITKSED
+300 AELYRQGAITKSD
-314 VANAMERMESEAK
+314 DIGNAMERMESEAK

-341 LDEQRAAEIGPV
+341 LDEQRPAEIGPV
-353 DLHKVVRDAAADAA
+353 DLHRIARDAAADAA

-400 VIVNLAGNAVRHT
+400 VVVNLAGNAVRHT

-426 GLPESVDPDSADTG
+426 GGRAEASAESAEASNGQDT
-440 EIREGGARGQ
+440 ESKTGA
-450 NGRNG
+450 NKTG
-455 AKNGAKDKPRERGF
+455 ANKAAAKDKSRERGF

-474 RIFRRGDSAGNDQS
+474 RIFRRGDSNGNDQN
-488 DTQPN
+488 D
-493 PRTAAQSPAKPD
+493 AQAPA
-505 RQVGPES
+505 G
-512 TVPTAEHGEGQHNGQ
+512 
-527 LRTPPGSQSAQ
+527 
-538 PSGPQSS
+538 
-545 GPRNG
+545 
-550 AGADSQTAPQ
+550 
-560 SSSSAEPQSGPQSK
+560 
-574 APEPANIV
+574 IV
-582 PDVTAAGSITVDES
+582 PDMTAAGSITVDDS
-596 LRGFPNGRVRFEVRD
+596 LRGFPNGRVRIEVRD

-663 ETPGGG
+663 QTPGGG

-678 SDNGETTADTRK
+678 SETEDSTPDARK

>member
-1 MAIES
+1 MAKEP
-6 RPSRPGFWEEWS
+6 RPTRPGFWEEWS

-65 AKQAYQDVFQ
+65 AQQAYRDVFQ
-75 KAELQSG
+75 NAELQSG
-82 DDADED
+82 SDSDDED
-88 APSSTTIDS
+88 GSSTTLDS
-97 NSWDQLKSLLP
+97 NSWDQLRSLLP
-108 GGFYVQFYNTDGDPI
+108 GGFYVQFYNTDGEPI
-123 RDPVAPEPQNHPI
+123 RDPVAPEPDNRPI
-136 LPKINEKEVYSR
+136 LPTINEKKVYAQ
-148 GGEPFTVA
+148 GGQPFTVA
-156 GTSSQWRARA
+156 GTNSQWRARA

-177 IAVPFDREVDNIN
+177 IAVPFDREIDNIN

-195 TMIGIGLLALAMV
+195 TMIGIGLMALAMV

-231 RIAAGDLSQRV
+231 RIAAGDLGQRV
-242 PSYPRNTELGRLSAA
+242 PVYPRNTELGRLSAA

-341 LDEQRAAEIGPV
+341 LDEQRPAEIGPI
-353 DLHKVVRDAAADAA
+353 DMHKVVRDAAADAA

-392 GSESKIRQ
+392 GSEPKIRQ

-413 PEHTAIEFAVGVV
+413 PEHAAIEFAVGVV
-426 GLPESVDPDSADTG
+426 GLPEDADADSGDADDGQSTVK
-440 EIREGGARGQ
+440 GQ
-450 NGRNG
+450 NGRSGTRNG
-455 AKNGAKDKPRERGF
+455 AKEKTRERGF

-474 RIFRRGDSAGNDQS
+474 RIFRRGDSAGNDQA
-488 DTQPN
+488 D
-493 PRTAAQSPAKPD
+493 AQE
-505 RQVGPES
+505 PE
-512 TVPTAEHGEGQHNGQ
+512 G
-527 LRTPPGSQSAQ
+527 
-538 PSGPQSS
+538 
-545 GPRNG
+545 
-550 AGADSQTAPQ
+550 
-560 SSSSAEPQSGPQSK
+560 
-574 APEPANIV
+574 IV
-582 PDVTAAGSITVDES
+582 PDVTAAGSITVDDS

-611 HGDGIDPEVVPRI
+611 HGEGIDPEMVPRI

-653 ENHHGAISVH
+653 ENHHGTISVH

-678 SDNGETTADTRK
+678 SETGDSTAEARK

>member
-28 LLMLLVLTGTSAW
+28 LLMLLVLSGTSAW
-41 VLENLRDSLVQ
+41 VLENLRDSLVE
-52 RTDERLISASETL
+52 RTDERLINASETL

-75 KAELQSG
+75 PAQLQSSSSS
-82 DDADED
+82 DKNESADSD
-88 APSSTTIDS
+88 GSDGSDSSTETPTTIDS
-97 NSWDQLKSLLP
+97 SSWDELKTLMP
-108 GGFYVQFYNTDGDPI
+108 DGFYVQFYDTDGKPLS
-123 RDPVAPEPQNHPI
+123 DPVAPEPGNSPV
-136 LPKINEKEVYSR
+136 LPKINESKVYAQ
-148 GGEPFTVA
+148 GGEPFTVP
-156 GTSSQWRARA
+156 GTTSQWRARA
-166 MKVKNTDVLVS
+166 MKVQNTDVLVS
-177 IAVPFDREVDNIN
+177 IAVPFDREIDNIN

-217 NTFRPLRDIEKTAS
+217 NTFRPLRDIETTAS

-242 PSYPRNTELGRLSAA
+242 PTFPRNTELGRLSGA

-300 AELYRQGAITKSED
+300 AELYRQGAITKSD
-314 VANAMERMESEAK
+314 DIGNAMERMESEAK

-341 LDEQRAAEIGPV
+341 LDEQRPAEIGPV
-353 DLHKVVRDAAADAA
+353 DLHRIARDAAADAA

-400 VIVNLAGNAVRHT
+400 VVVNLAGNAVRHT

-426 GLPESVDPDSADTG
+426 GGRAEASAESAEASNGQDT
-440 EIREGGARGQ
+440 ESKTGA
-450 NGRNG
+450 NKTG
-455 AKNGAKDKPRERGF
+455 ANKAAAKDKSRERGF
-469 VTGGV
+469 VTGSV
-474 RIFRRGDSAGNDQS
+474 RIFRRGDSNGNDQN
-488 DTQPN
+488 D
-493 PRTAAQSPAKPD
+493 AQAPA
-505 RQVGPES
+505 G
-512 TVPTAEHGEGQHNGQ
+512 
-527 LRTPPGSQSAQ
+527 
-538 PSGPQSS
+538 
-545 GPRNG
+545 
-550 AGADSQTAPQ
+550 
-560 SSSSAEPQSGPQSK
+560 
-574 APEPANIV
+574 IV
-582 PDVTAAGSITVDES
+582 PDMTAAGSITVDDS
-596 LRGFPNGRVRFEVRD
+596 LRGFPNGRVRIEVRD

-663 ETPGGG
+663 QTPGGG

-678 SDNGETTADTRK
+678 SETEDSAPDARK

>member
-1 MAIES
+1 MAKES
-6 RPSRPGFWEEWS
+6 RPTRPGFWEEWS
-18 LTTKLLAIMM
+18 LTTKLLGIMM
-28 LLMLLVLTGTSAW
+28 LLMLLVLSGTSAW
-41 VLENLRDSLVQ
+41 VLENLRDSLVE
-52 RTDERLISASETL
+52 RTDERLINASETL

-75 KAELQSG
+75 PAQLQSTESG
-82 DDADED
+82 KDSDGSG
-88 APSSTTIDS
+88 SSTETPTTIDS
-97 NSWDQLKSLLP
+97 SSWDELKGLLP
-108 GGFYVQFYNTDGDPI
+108 GGFYVQFYDTNGKPI
-123 RDPVAPEPQNHPI
+123 SDPVAPEPQNRPI
-136 LPKINEKEVYSR
+136 LPTINENQVYERS
-148 GGEPFTVA
+148 GEPFTVA
-156 GTSSQWRARA
+156 GTSSKWRARA
-166 MKVKNTDVLVS
+166 MKVQNTDVLVS
-177 IAVPFDREVDNIN
+177 IAVPFDREIDGIN

-242 PSYPRNTELGRLSAA
+242 PTFPRNTELGRLSGA

-300 AELYRQGAITKSED
+300 AELYRQGAITKSD
-314 VANAMERMESEAK
+314 DIGAAMERMESEAK

-341 LDEQRAAEIGPV
+341 LDEQRPAEIGPI
-353 DLHKVVRDAAADAA
+353 DLHRIARDAAADAA

-382 EDAQPVPMIR
+382 DDAQPVPMIR

-413 PEHTAIEFAVGVV
+413 PEHTAVEFAVGVV
-426 GLPESVDPDSADTG
+426 GGRSESRTDSAAPTDGQDDSPKTG
-440 EIREGGARGQ
+440 A
-450 NGRNG
+450 NK
-455 AKNGAKDKPRERGF
+455 AGAKDKSRERGF

-474 RIFRRGDSAGNDQS
+474 RIFRRGDSTGSDQS
-488 DTQPN
+488 D
-493 PRTAAQSPAKPD
+493 AQA
-505 RQVGPES
+505 
-512 TVPTAEHGEGQHNGQ
+512 PTG
-527 LRTPPGSQSAQ
+527 
-538 PSGPQSS
+538 
-545 GPRNG
+545 
-550 AGADSQTAPQ
+550 
-560 SSSSAEPQSGPQSK
+560 
-574 APEPANIV
+574 IV
-582 PDVTAAGSITVDES
+582 PDMTAAGSITVDDS

-624 FERFYRLDVSRT
+624 FERFYRLDASRT

-653 ENHHGAISVH
+653 ENHHGAITVH
-663 ETPGGG
+663 QTPGGG

-678 SDNGETTADTRK
+678 SETDDSAPDARK

>member
-1 MAIES
+1 MAKES
-6 RPSRPGFWEEWS
+6 RPTRPGFWEEWS

-75 KAELQSG
+75 PAELQSG
-82 DDADED
+82 SGDDGTED
-88 APSSTTIDS
+88 SPSSTTIDS

-108 GGFYVQFYNTDGDPI
+108 GGFYVQFYDTKGDPI

-136 LPKINEKEVYSR
+136 LPKIDEQEVYSR
-148 GGEPFTVA
+148 AGEPFTVA

-300 AELYRQGAITKSED
+300 AELYRQGAITKGED
-314 VANAMERMESEAK
+314 VANAMERMEAEAK

-341 LDEQRAAEIGPV
+341 LDEQRPAEIGPI

-382 EDAQPVPMIR
+382 EDAQPVPLIR

-413 PEHTAIEFAVGVV
+413 PENTAIEFAVGVI
-426 GLPESVDPDSADTG
+426 GLPEAPGSSGADTG
-440 EIREGGARGQ
+440 EIREGTAKGQ
-450 NGRNG
+450 NGRG
-455 AKNGAKDKPRERGF
+455 GSKEKSRERGF

-474 RIFRRGDSAGNDQS
+474 RIFRRGDSTGGDQA
-488 DTQPN
+488 DTQPT
-493 PRTAAQSPAKPD
+493 PQTSPETGAQQSSRPESPADARSGDP
-505 RQVGPES
+505 
-512 TVPTAEHGEGQHNGQ
+512 
-527 LRTPPGSQSAQ
+527 SAA
-538 PSGPQSS
+538 S
-545 GPRNG
+545 NG
-550 AGADSQTAPQ
+550 APTGDQAP
-560 SSSSAEPQSGPQSK
+560 AG
-574 APEPANIV
+574 IV

-678 SDNGETTADTRK
+678 SEPGSPAADTRK
-690 DER
+690 DKR

>member
-1 MAIES
+1 MPIES

-75 KAELQSG
+75 PAELQSG
-82 DDADED
+82 DDDAEE

-108 GGFYVQFYNTDGDPI
+108 GGFYVQFYDTNGDPI

-136 LPKINEKEVYSR
+136 LPKIDEKEVYSR

-300 AELYRQGAITKSED
+300 AELYRQGAITKSD
-314 VANAMERMESEAK
+314 DIANAMERMESEAK

-341 LDEQRAAEIGPV
+341 LDEQRAAEIGPI

-426 GLPESVDPDSADTG
+426 GLPEQVDPDSADTG
-440 EIREGGARGQ
+440 EIREGGTRGH

-455 AKNGAKDKPRERGF
+455 GKNGAKDKLRERGF

-474 RIFRRGDSAGNDQS
+474 RIFRRGDSAGNDQA
-488 DTQPN
+488 DTQPT
-493 PRTAAQSPAKPD
+493 PPTGPQPGEQTDPQGTAQTDLPT
-505 RQVGPES
+505 GPE
-512 TVPTAEHGEGQHNGQ
+512 PDQ
-527 LRTPPGSQSAQ
+527 
-538 PSGPQSS
+538 
-545 GPRNG
+545 
-550 AGADSQTAPQ
+550 
-560 SSSSAEPQSGPQSK
+560 QSK
-574 APEPANIV
+574 DQAEGSEAANIV

-678 SDNGETTADTRK
+678 SDNGDTTADTRK

>member
-1 MAIES
+1 MAKES
-6 RPSRPGFWEEWS
+6 RPTRPGFWEEWS

-28 LLMLLVLTGTSAW
+28 LLMLLMLLVLSGTSAW
-41 VLENLRDSLVQ
+41 VLENLRDSLVE
-52 RTDERLISASETL
+52 RTDERLINASETL

-75 KAELQSG
+75 PAQLQSSSSS
-82 DDADED
+82 DKNESADSD
-88 APSSTTIDS
+88 GSDGSDSSTETPTTIDS
-97 NSWDQLKSLLP
+97 SSWDELKTLMP
-108 GGFYVQFYNTDGDPI
+108 GGFYVQFYDTDGKPLS
-123 RDPVAPEPQNHPI
+123 DPVAPEPGNSPV
-136 LPKINEKEVYSR
+136 LPKINESKVYAQ
-148 GGEPFTVA
+148 GGEPFTVP
-156 GTSSQWRARA
+156 GTTSQWRARA
-166 MKVKNTDVLVS
+166 MKVQNTDVLVS
-177 IAVPFDREVDNIN
+177 IAVPFDREIDNIN

-217 NTFRPLRDIEKTAS
+217 NTFRPLRDIETTAS

-242 PSYPRNTELGRLSAA
+242 PTFPRNTELGRLSGA

-300 AELYRQGAITKSED
+300 AELYRQGAITKSD
-314 VANAMERMESEAK
+314 DIGNAMERMESEAK

-341 LDEQRAAEIGPV
+341 LDEQRPAEIGPV
-353 DLHKVVRDAAADAA
+353 DLHRIARDAAADAA

-400 VIVNLAGNAVRHT
+400 VVVNLAGNAVRHT

-426 GLPESVDPDSADTG
+426 GGRAEASAESAEASNGQDT
-440 EIREGGARGQ
+440 ESKTGA
-450 NGRNG
+450 NKTG
-455 AKNGAKDKPRERGF
+455 ANKAAAKDKSRERGF

-474 RIFRRGDSAGNDQS
+474 RIFRRGDSNGNDQN
-488 DTQPN
+488 D
-493 PRTAAQSPAKPD
+493 AQAPA
-505 RQVGPES
+505 G
-512 TVPTAEHGEGQHNGQ
+512 
-527 LRTPPGSQSAQ
+527 
-538 PSGPQSS
+538 
-545 GPRNG
+545 
-550 AGADSQTAPQ
+550 
-560 SSSSAEPQSGPQSK
+560 
-574 APEPANIV
+574 IV
-582 PDVTAAGSITVDES
+582 PDMTAAGSITVDDS
-596 LRGFPNGRVRFEVRD
+596 LRGFPNGRVRIEVRD

-663 ETPGGG
+663 QTPGGG

-678 SDNGETTADTRK
+678 SETEDSAPDARK

>member
-1 MAIES
+1 MTKEP
-6 RPSRPGFWEEWS
+6 RPTRPGFWEEWS
-18 LTTKLLAIMM
+18 LTTKLLSIMM
-28 LLMLLVLTGTSAW
+28 LLMLLVLSGTSAW
-41 VLENLRDSLVQ
+41 VLENLRDSLVE
-52 RTDERLISASETL
+52 RTDERLINASETL

-75 KAELQSG
+75 PAELQSTQSG
-82 DDADED
+82 EEKDGTESSDET
-88 APSSTTIDS
+88 PTTIDS
-97 NSWDQLKSLLP
+97 NSWDELKGLLP
-108 GGFYVQFYNTDGDPI
+108 GGFYVQFYDTNGKPI
-123 RDPVAPEPQNHPI
+123 SDPVAPEPQNQPI
-136 LPKINEKEVYSR
+136 LPKIDETQVYER
-148 GGEPFTVA
+148 AGEPFTVA
-156 GTSSQWRARA
+156 GTTSQWQARA
-166 MKVKNTDVLVS
+166 MKVENTDVLVS
-177 IAVPFDREVDNIN
+177 IAVPFDREIDNIN

-242 PSYPRNTELGRLSAA
+242 PTFPRNTELGRLSGA

-300 AELYRQGAITKSED
+300 AELYRQGAITKPDDIGS
-314 VANAMERMESEAK
+314 AMERMEAEAK

-341 LDEQRAAEIGPV
+341 LDEQRPAEIGPI
-353 DLHKVVRDAAADAA
+353 DLHKVARDSAADAA

-382 EDAQPVPMIR
+382 NDAQPVPMIR

-400 VIVNLAGNAVRHT
+400 VIINLAGNAVRHT
-413 PEHTAIEFAVGVV
+413 PENAAIEFAVGVV
-426 GLPESVDPDSADTG
+426 GGRAQAAAESADLPDADGNDPKTG
-440 EIREGGARGQ
+440 ANRAV
-450 NGRNG
+450 
-455 AKNGAKDKPRERGF
+455 AKEKSRERGF

-474 RIFRRGDSAGNDQS
+474 RIFRRGDSNGNEQS
-488 DTQPN
+488 D
-493 PRTAAQSPAKPD
+493 AQ
-505 RQVGPES
+505 
-512 TVPTAEHGEGQHNGQ
+512 
-527 LRTPPGSQSAQ
+527 
-538 PSGPQSS
+538 
-545 GPRNG
+545 
-550 AGADSQTAPQ
+550 
-560 SSSSAEPQSGPQSK
+560 
-574 APEPANIV
+574 EPAGIV
-582 PDVTAAGSITVDES
+582 PDMTAAGSISVDDS
-596 LRGFPNGRVRFEVRD
+596 LRGFPNGRVRVEVRD

-663 ETPGGG
+663 QTPGGG

-678 SDNGETTADTRK
+678 SETEAGAPDVRK

>member
-1 MAIES
+1 MAKQT
-6 RPSRPGFWEEWS
+6 RPTRPGFWEEWS

-28 LLMLLVLTGTSAW
+28 LLMLLVLSGTSAW

-75 KAELQSG
+75 PAELQSG
-82 DDADED
+82 DKDSED
-88 APSSTTIDS
+88 SGGSSETTIDS
-97 NSWDQLKSLLP
+97 NSWDELKSLLP
-108 GGFYVQFYNTDGDPI
+108 GGFYVQFYDTDGKPI
-123 RDPVAPEPQNHPI
+123 SDPVAPEPQNQPI
-136 LPKINEKEVYSR
+136 LPTIDESEVYARS
-148 GGEPFTVA
+148 GQPFTVA
-156 GTSSQWRARA
+156 GTNSQWRARA
-166 MKVKNTDVLVS
+166 MKVQNTDVLVS
-177 IAVPFDREVDNIN
+177 IAVPFDREIDNIN

-242 PSYPRNTELGRLSAA
+242 PSYPRNTELGRLSSA
-257 LNTML
+257 LNAML

-300 AELYRQGAITKSED
+300 AELYRQGAITKSDD

-341 LDEQRAAEIGPV
+341 LDEQRPAEIGPI
-353 DLHKVVRDAAADAA
+353 DLHRVVRDAAADAA

-377 IGLDG
+377 VGLDG
-382 EDAQPVPMIR
+382 EDARPVPPIR

-426 GLPESVDPDSADTG
+426 GSPAEEGAGSADSSEDSDSGGKGQTG
-440 EIREGGARGQ
+440 RGQ
-450 NGRNG
+450 G
-455 AKNGAKDKPRERGF
+455 AKGQTGKNGAKEKTRERGF

-474 RIFRRGDSAGNDQS
+474 RIFRRGDSSGNDQN
-488 DTQPN
+488 D
-493 PRTAAQSPAKPD
+493 AQ
-505 RQVGPES
+505 E
-512 TVPTAEHGEGQHNGQ
+512 PTG
-527 LRTPPGSQSAQ
+527 
-538 PSGPQSS
+538 
-545 GPRNG
+545 
-550 AGADSQTAPQ
+550 
-560 SSSSAEPQSGPQSK
+560 
-574 APEPANIV
+574 IV
-582 PDVTAAGSITVDES
+582 PDVTAAGSISVDDS

-678 SDNGETTADTRK
+678 SETDDNAPEARK
-690 DER
+690 EER

>member
-1 MAIES
+1 MAKES
-6 RPSRPGFWEEWS
+6 RPTRPGFWEEWS

-28 LLMLLVLTGTSAW
+28 LLMMLVLSGTSAW
-41 VLENLRDSLVQ
+41 VLENLRDSLVE
-52 RTDERLISASETL
+52 RTDERLINASETL

-75 KAELQSG
+75 PAQLQSTESG
-82 DDADED
+82 KESDESE
-88 APSSTTIDS
+88 SSAETPTTIDS
-97 NSWDQLKSLLP
+97 SSWDELKGLLP
-108 GGFYVQFYNTDGDPI
+108 GGFYVQFYDTNGKPI
-123 RDPVAPEPQNHPI
+123 SDPVAPEPQNRPI
-136 LPKINEKEVYSR
+136 LPTINESQVYERS
-148 GGEPFTVA
+148 GEPFTVS
-156 GTSSQWRARA
+156 GTSSKWRARA
-166 MKVKNTDVLVS
+166 MKVQNTDVLVS
-177 IAVPFDREVDNIN
+177 IAVPFDREVDSIN

-242 PSYPRNTELGRLSAA
+242 PAFPRNTELGRLSGA

-300 AELYRQGAITKSED
+300 AELYRQGAITKTD
-314 VANAMERMESEAK
+314 DIGAAMERMESEAK

-341 LDEQRAAEIGPV
+341 LDEQRPAEIGPV
-353 DLHKVVRDAAADAA
+353 DLHKIARDAAADAA

-382 EDAQPVPMIR
+382 GDAQPVPMIR

-413 PEHTAIEFAVGVV
+413 PEHTAVEFAVGVV
-426 GLPESVDPDSADTG
+426 GGRGEAAAESADPPDDQDNDSKT
-440 EIREGGARGQ
+440 AT
-450 NGRNG
+450 NKV
-455 AKNGAKDKPRERGF
+455 AAKDRTRERGF

-474 RIFRRGDSAGNDQS
+474 RIFRRGDSNDN
-488 DTQPN
+488 DHN
-493 PRTAAQSPAKPD
+493 DAQ
-505 RQVGPES
+505 E
-512 TVPTAEHGEGQHNGQ
+512 PTG
-527 LRTPPGSQSAQ
+527 
-538 PSGPQSS
+538 
-545 GPRNG
+545 
-550 AGADSQTAPQ
+550 
-560 SSSSAEPQSGPQSK
+560 
-574 APEPANIV
+574 IV
-582 PDVTAAGSITVDES
+582 PDMTAAGSITVDDS

-611 HGDGIDPEVVPRI
+611 HGDGIDPEIVPRV

-663 ETPGGG
+663 QTPGGG

-678 SDNGETTADTRK
+678 SVTEDSAPDARK

>member
-1 MAIES
+1 MAKQT
-6 RPSRPGFWEEWS
+6 RPTRPGFWEEWS

-28 LLMLLVLTGTSAW
+28 LLMLLVLSGTSAW

-75 KAELQSG
+75 PAELQSG
-82 DDADED
+82 DKDSED
-88 APSSTTIDS
+88 SGDSSETTIDS
-97 NSWDQLKSLLP
+97 NSWDELKSLLP
-108 GGFYVQFYNTDGDPI
+108 GGFYVQFYDTDGKPI
-123 RDPVAPEPQNHPI
+123 SDPVAPEPQNQPI
-136 LPKINEKEVYSR
+136 LPTIDESEVYARS
-148 GGEPFTVA
+148 GQPFTVA
-156 GTSSQWRARA
+156 GTNSQWRARA
-166 MKVKNTDVLVS
+166 MKVQNTDVLVS
-177 IAVPFDREVDNIN
+177 IAVPFDREIDNIN

-242 PSYPRNTELGRLSAA
+242 PSYPRNTELGRLSSA
-257 LNTML
+257 LNAML

-300 AELYRQGAITKSED
+300 AELYRQGAITKSDD

-341 LDEQRAAEIGPV
+341 LDEQRPAEIGPI
-353 DLHKVVRDAAADAA
+353 DLHRVVRDAAADAA

-382 EDAQPVPMIR
+382 EDARPVPPIR

-426 GLPESVDPDSADTG
+426 GSPDEEGAGSADSSEDGDSGGKGQTG
-440 EIREGGARGQ
+440 RGQ
-450 NGRNG
+450 GSKG
-455 AKNGAKDKPRERGF
+455 QTGKNGAKEKTRERGF

-474 RIFRRGDSAGNDQS
+474 RIFRRGDSSGNDQN
-488 DTQPN
+488 D
-493 PRTAAQSPAKPD
+493 AQ
-505 RQVGPES
+505 E
-512 TVPTAEHGEGQHNGQ
+512 PTG
-527 LRTPPGSQSAQ
+527 
-538 PSGPQSS
+538 
-545 GPRNG
+545 
-550 AGADSQTAPQ
+550 
-560 SSSSAEPQSGPQSK
+560 
-574 APEPANIV
+574 IV
-582 PDVTAAGSITVDES
+582 PDVTAAGSISVDDS

-678 SDNGETTADTRK
+678 SETDDNAPEARK
-690 DER
+690 EER